1 MAEAKR
7 KITIVGTGL
16 IGGSLGMALKAAG
29 LSGVE
34 IVGTDRDVDNEHKA
48 QKMGA
53 IDRREHNLPRAVEGA
68 SMVIVAVPIPAMP
81 DMFRQIAPDLV
92 EGAVVTDTASTKA
105 EVMRWA
111 AEMLPASVSFV
122 GGHPMAGKETGGIE
136 HAEATLFQGKGY
148 CICPSITATP
158 SSIQQVTGLA
168 GLVGAQPLFMDPPEH
183 DQYAAAVSHLPLVVS
198 TALFTLLRSSP
209 SWDDLGVMASSGFR
223 DLTRLAS
230 TDPEMS
236 HGIWR
241 TNREAVIHWLD
252 RMIAEL
258 SRYRDLLKDAQDET
272 LLAAFIEAQIQREQ
286 FLREPPTR
294 KPMETGPKVDAKD
307 SMMKM
312 LVGGMV
318 VDGLK
323 RAQQLPETM
332 ARAAEERDKAD
343 PNARSRSA
351 FSDRVAEGVRRE
363 LEKLQAR
370 EEEKKSPSDRSKKPK
385 IDDSGT

>member
-1 MAEAKR
+1 MADAKK

-16 IGGSLGMALKAAG
+16 IGGSLGLALKAAALPG
-29 LSGVE
+29 IE
-34 IVGTDRDVDNEHKA
+34 IVGTDRFVENEHKA

-53 IDRREHNLPRAVEGA
+53 IDRREHNLPRAIEGA
-68 SMVIVAVPIPAMP
+68 LMVIVSVPIPSIP
-81 DMFRQIAPDLV
+81 ETFKQIAPDLA

-105 EVMRWA
+105 EIMRWA
-111 AEMLPASVSFV
+111 AEMLPPTVSFV

-148 CICPSITATP
+148 CICPSLTATHNA
-158 SSIQQVTGLA
+158 IQQITGLA
-168 GLVGAQPLFMDPPEH
+168 GLVGAEPLFMDPPEH
-183 DQYAAAVSHLPLVVS
+183 DQYAAAVSHLPLVIS
-198 TALFTLLRSSP
+198 TALFTLLRASP

-252 RMIAEL
+252 RMITEL

-272 LLAAFIEAQIQREQ
+272 LLQAFIEAQIQRDE
-286 FLREPPTR
+286 FLREPPSR
-294 KPMETGPKVDAKD
+294 KPMDTGPKVDTRDA
-307 SMMKM
+307 MMRM
-312 LVGGMV
+312 LVGGMMA
-318 VDGLK
+318 DNMK
-323 RAQQLPETM
+323 RAM
-332 ARAAEERDKAD
+332 AIPDHMAKTAAEIERSAD
-343 PNARSRSA
+343 PDAKPKST
-351 FSDRVAEGVRRE
+351 FSGRVAEGVRRD

-370 EEEKKSPSDRSKKPK
+370 QEEKSPPSDAPEKLE
-385 IDDSGT
+385 D

>member
-1 MAEAKR
+1 MADAKK
-7 KITIVGTGL
+7 KITIVGIGL
-16 IGGSLGMALKAAG
+16 IGGSLGLALKAAA
-29 LSGVE
+29 LPGVE
-34 IVGTDRDVDNEHKA
+34 IVGTDRYVENEHKA
-48 QKMGA
+48 LKMGA
-53 IDRREHNLPRAVEGA
+53 IDRREHNIPRAIEGA
-68 SMVIVAVPIPAMP
+68 SMVIVAVPIPAIP
-81 DMFRQIAPDLV
+81 ETFQQIAPDLAD
-92 EGAVVTDTASTKA
+92 GAVVTDTASTKA

-111 AEMLPASVSFV
+111 AEMLPPGVSFV

-136 HAEATLFQGKGY
+136 HADATLFEGKGY

-158 SSIQQVTGLA
+158 SAIQQVTGLA

-258 SRYRDLLKDAQDET
+258 SRYRELLKDAQDET
-272 LLAAFIEAQIQREQ
+272 LLQAFIEAQLQRDE
-286 FLREPPTR
+286 FLRDPPRR
-294 KPMETGPKVDAKD
+294 KPMDTGAKVDAKD
-307 SMMKM
+307 SMMRM

-332 ARAAEERDKAD
+332 AAAAAEREKSAD
-343 PNARSRSA
+343 ANAKPKST
-351 FSDRVAEGVRRE
+351 FSDRVAEGVRRD
-363 LEKLQAR
+363 LEKLRSRPDEQSLPS
-370 EEEKKSPSDRSKKPK
+370 ETPEKPED
-385 IDDSGT
+385 